1 MKRFALAA
9 LALAV
14 ASAKPTAEEYEAQF
28 VSWMQEY
35 EKVYAPEEFF
45 RKFETFKYWVDT
57 IEEHNSQKL
66 AWEMGLN
73 QFSDLTPSEFKALY
87 LNGIVTS
94 EIKPKS
100 FRDFV
105 AEKEDVGANT
115 PFDWTTQGAVT
126 GVKNQ
131 GNCGSCWAFSA
142 TGALEGIVKI
152 AKGHLTSLSEQQL
165 VDCAGKYG
173 NHGCNG
179 GLMDNAFNYVAAN
192 GLCTEAAYPYTAKD
206 GTCKS
211 TSCSMSADSNV
222 PKHHDVPK
230 NTETSQLYTAAA
242 QQPTSIAIEADQT
255 GFQSYKSGVFCGV
268 CGQNLDHGVLI
279 VGYGTSPS
287 EYWKVKNSWGTS
299 WGEAGYIRLCY
310 GKDECGLANQ
320 ASYPT
325 YTGTL

>member
-14 ASAKPTAEEYEAQF
+14 AAQAKPTAEEYEAQF

-57 IEEHNSQKL
+57 IEEHNAQKL
-66 AWEMGLN
+66 SWSMGLN
-73 QFSDLTPSEFKALY
+73 QFSDLTPAEFKALY
-87 LNGIVTS
+87 LNGIVNS

-100 FRDFV
+100 FKDYTV
-105 AEKEDVGANT
+105 SNDVNSGAAS
-115 PFDWTTQGAVT
+115 FDWTQAGAVT

-131 GNCGSCWAFSA
+131 GNCGSCWAFSS
-142 TGALEGIVKI
+142 TGSLEGIVKI
-152 AKGHLTSLSEQQL
+152 AKGSLISLSEQQL
-165 VDCAGKYG
+165 VDCSGKYG

-179 GLMDNAFNYVAAN
+179 GLMDNAFKYVAVN

-206 GTCKS
+206 GTCKYPG
-211 TSCSMSADSNV
+211 SCTMSANSNV
-222 PKHHDVPK
+222 PKYTDVPPK
-230 NTETSQLYTAAA
+230 SETTALYTAAA

-255 GFQSYKSGVFCGV
+255 GFQSYKSGIFCGV

-279 VGYGTSPS
+279 TGYGTQSGTD
-287 EYWKVKNSWGTS
+287 YWKVKNSWGTT
-299 WGEAGYIRLCY
+299 WGEAGYIRMCV
-310 GKDECGLANQ
+310 GKDECGLANE
-320 ASYPT
+320 ASYPHF
-325 YTGTL
+325 